1 MIELKNQ
8 KFDVV
13 LAPAD
18 AQGQPLDETKKGL
31 LTLKIK
37 FVASGGQPAAGAT
50 GAPSNTEPLP
60 APAKNP
66 VIVKPEP
73 AP

>member
-37 FVASGGQPAAGAT
+37 FVASGGQPAT
-50 GAPSNTEPLP
+50 GAPSNPEPIP

>member
-1 MIELKNQ
+1 MSEIKTLQPFYISPGSMIELKNQ

-37 FVASGGQPAAGAT
+37 FVASGG
-50 GAPSNTEPLP
+50 
-60 APAKNP
+60 
-66 VIVKPEP
+66 
-73 AP
+73 